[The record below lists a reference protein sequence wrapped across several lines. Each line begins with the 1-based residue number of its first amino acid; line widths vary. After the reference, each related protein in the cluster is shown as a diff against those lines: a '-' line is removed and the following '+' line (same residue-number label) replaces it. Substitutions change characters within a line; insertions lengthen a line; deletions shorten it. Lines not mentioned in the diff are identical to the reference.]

1 MKLAMFRQKL
11 QELPE
16 ALDEAYGR
24 ILLNIP
30 KEHVQEAHATLK
42 WLAFSKRPMLL
53 GEISEAIIVEA

>member
-30 KEHVQEAHATLK
+30 KEHVQEAHATLQ
-42 WLAFSKRPMLL
+42 
-53 GEISEAIIVEA
+53 